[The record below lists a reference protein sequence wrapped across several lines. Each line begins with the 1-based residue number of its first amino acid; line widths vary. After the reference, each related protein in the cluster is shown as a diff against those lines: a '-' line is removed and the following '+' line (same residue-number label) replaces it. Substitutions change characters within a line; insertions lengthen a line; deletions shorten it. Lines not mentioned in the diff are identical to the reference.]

1 MIVHE
6 QLSFQDALSLAT
18 KRIFE
23 TKGRSR
29 RSEFWWAMLVAYFI
43 SNFLPPFWLVTIPIS
58 IRRLHDTGRSG
69 WWMFFPV
76 VATIIIVLMCVSD
89 VLSFMTMDDFED
101 TITPFV
107 VFGKY
112 IFFCGIVSVYQIVMI
127 IFFCQDSVE
136 GENRYGASPK
146 YEEEP
151 PCVPPEERKE

>member
-76 VATIIIVLMCVSD
+76 VATIIIVSMCVSD
-89 VLSFMTMDDFED
+89 VLSFMAMDDFED

-127 IFFCQDSVE
+127 IFFCQDHGSFI
-136 GENRYGASPK
+136 
-146 YEEEP
+146 
-151 PCVPPEERKE
+151 